1 MTTIEKIASPAPTLD
16 SRTNIFDAIGYLLV
30 NDCEHAFVQH
40 KGEMTGIVA
49 ADQLLENYMIRDMPG
64 TTIQE
69 YMEPIFMIEQG
80 GEQVRAAEI
89 MLEHDVGFI
98 AVTNPNGVFVGIAA
112 FKNLGNWSLA
122 QQKFSQVKESI

>member
-1 MTTIEKIASPAPTLD
+1 MAGTL
-16 SRTNIFDAIGYLLV
+16 S
-30 NDCEHAFVQH
+30 
-40 KGEMTGIVA
+40 
-49 ADQLLENYMIRDMPG
+49 
-64 TTIQE
+64 QE

-80 GEQVRAAEI
+80 EEQVRATEI
-89 MLEHDVGFI
+89 MLEYDVGFI